1 MNHYVYEI
9 TNLVNG
15 MKYIG
20 KRTWKCEIEN
30 DGYMGSS
37 DILRRAIKKYGINNF
52 KKDIIFIC
60 NTEEEA
66 YKKEEYYISLKNAVI
81 SME

>member
-9 TNLVNG
+9 TNLANG

-20 KRTWKCEIEN
+20 KRTCKCEIEN
-30 DGYMGSS
+30 DRYMGSS

-52 KKDIIFIC
+52 KRLC
-60 NTEEEA
+60 
-66 YKKEEYYISLKNAVI
+66 
-81 SME
+81 